1 MQRQLKE
8 ETGDMQ
14 GSKVYIAQ
22 LDAKI
27 ECGTEKV
34 DGLKCVTLG
43 VGGGGWWFSLFGN
56 PLIT

>member
-43 VGGGGWWFSLFGN
+43 GWGSAYLGI
-56 PLIT
+56 P